1 VSVTRTFLAWH
12 RTGLAAAVT
21 GGPPAGAGR
30 AAVPAAV
37 QLRGSGRSSVVPIEL
52 AGPGDIAGLDP
63 REVRRTEPDDGSA
76 DFEPAYFPYVEL
88 LSTDLPWR
96 FSPVGPQTQP
106 LPDSEHPTIAP
117 ASQQL
122 LRPWLAL
129 VVVPADNAIIA
140 PAAPGGLP
148 TLTCDTNQLPD
159 ATDTWAWAHVQA
171 TTQEQQDPT
180 TVLDDPTRAVARLL
194 CPRRLEPAT
203 RYVACIVPTFAAG
216 RAALNGSAAGAQVN
230 PLAPA
235 WGIDPR
241 TELPVYF
248 SYTFSTGLEGTFET
262 LARQLRPRSAPA
274 SSSGRSVT
282 TNAPG
287 WGVPPATRAPTRMQ
301 GALRPLPSGG
311 LNDPA
316 EEPAQ
321 DQDLGRQLAAAV
333 STDGTGVQLRPPLY
347 GQDYAGGATTLPAS
361 ARGWLTQLNTDPR
374 RRVSAG
380 LAAWA
385 VAVHQEDLS
394 DRAWQ
399 QLAAAGIRHRAP
411 GDPDLVAA
419 LDTTLAGRSGNATVT
434 GVSSVLVRMG
444 RSGGPLSP
452 TGFTALTPRPTRSD
466 TRRAAA
472 TAVPAAPGSEVF
484 TPVFEEPVYTYLR
497 AVAPQ
502 WLLPGAEDVPTD
514 SIVALRTNPKFVEAF
529 LVGINHAMAR
539 ELAWRRYPLE
549 PTATMFR
556 RFWSAAPGAAD
567 TALPAIADWPALSD
581 LGAHSSTADQLVLL
595 VRGALLRRFPTA
607 AVYLSGTLPDGT
619 EVHMAPSLAAT
630 LGPGSAFFGFPLTP
644 QQALH
649 PQSTG
654 PTEPTSWSVVL
665 QEAVDH
671 ARFGCDEAG
680 SGAAHEVKSW
690 QDLGWDH
697 PQLSGRTHV
706 PVAGQLA
713 GLSKKLI
720 SGSSP
725 VGVPTATWG
734 LNAGHLAAILQRPAF
749 RIRIPVSLWLQPLLP
764 PPNS

>member
-1 VSVTRTFLAWH
+1 MSVTRTFLAWH

-37 QLRGSGRSSVVPIEL
+37 RLRGTGRSTVIPIEL

-63 REVRRTEPDDGSA
+63 REVRRTEPDDGA
-76 DFEPAYFPYVEL
+76 TDFEPAYFPYVEL
-88 LSTDLPWR
+88 FSTDLPWR
-96 FSPVGPQTQP
+96 FSPIGPQTRP
-106 LPDSEHPTIAP
+106 LPDPEHPTLAP
-117 ASQQL
+117 ANQML
-122 LRPWLAL
+122 VPPWLAL
-129 VVVPADNAIIA
+129 VVVPAEQAA
-140 PAAPGGLP
+140 VTPAAPGGLP
-148 TLTCDTNQLPD
+148 SLTCDTDQLPD
-159 ATDTWAWAHVQA
+159 ATETWAWAHVQA
-171 TTQEQQDPT
+171 TTQEQQDPART
-180 TVLDDPTRAVARLL
+180 LDDPTRAVARLL
-194 CPRRLEPAT
+194 CPRRLDPGV
-203 RYVACIVPTFAAG
+203 RYLACIVPTFAAG
-216 RAALNGSAAGAQVN
+216 RAALHGSSPGAQAD

-235 WGIDPR
+235 WGPDPR

-248 SYTFSTGLEGTFET
+248 SYSFSTGQPGTFET

-274 SSSGRSVT
+274 SSNGRSLVT
-282 TNAPG
+282 DAPG
-287 WGVPPATRAPTRMQ
+287 WGIPPATRAPIRMQ
-301 GALRPLPSGG
+301 GALRPLPAGG
-311 LNDPA
+311 GHDPA
-316 EEPAQ
+316 EEPPR
-321 DQDLGRQLAAAV
+321 DPDLARQLAAAV

-347 GQDYAGGATTLPAS
+347 GQDYAGGGTSLPAT
-361 ARGWLTQLNTDPR
+361 ATGWLSQLNTDPR

-380 LAAWA
+380 LGAWA

-399 QLAAAGIRHRAP
+399 QLAAAGFKHRSP

-419 LDTTLAGRSGNATVT
+419 LDATLAGRSGNAAIT
-434 GVSSVLVRMG
+434 GVSSVLLRMS
-444 RSGGPLSP
+444 RPGGPLSP
-452 TGFTALTPRPTRSD
+452 AGLTALTPRPSD
-466 TRRAAA
+466 PGGRRVAA
-472 TAVPAAPGSEVF
+472 TAAPAAPGSEVF
-484 TPVFEEPVYTYLR
+484 APVFEEPVYTYLR

-502 WLLPGAEDVPTD
+502 WLLPGAEDIPTD
-514 SIVALRTNPKFVEAF
+514 SIVALRTNPGFVEAF

-567 TALPAIADWPALSD
+567 TALPAIVGWPAASD
-581 LGAHSSTADQLVLL
+581 LGAHSSSADQLVVLI
-595 VRGALLRRFPTA
+595 RGALLRRFPTA
-607 AVYLSGTLPDGT
+607 AVYLSGTLPDGG
-619 EVHMAPSLAAT
+619 EVHMAPTLAAT
-630 LGPGSAFFGFPLTP
+630 LGPGSGFFGFPLTP

-680 SGAAHEVKSW
+680 SGAPHEVKAW

-697 PQLSGRTHV
+697 PHLRGRTHI

-713 GLSKKLI
+713 GLARRLT
-720 SGSSP
+720 SGTSP
-725 VGVPTATWG
+725 VSVPTATWG

-749 RIRIPVSLWLQPLLP
+749 RVRIPVRLWLQPLLA
-764 PPNS
+764 PPNQ